1 MAVGNVGEAR
11 WTPIVS
17 GYEATSGVARVEYCS
32 GRDAVSMSE
41 ESNQAVGAD
50 VLPARVLK
58 LLAATQVLVN
68 RLSGGRL
75 GNKRQGHEVCFVTMT
90 GAVTGRTL
98 TKPVMYVSYLDGV
111 LLVASVGGAPKNPA
125 WYRNIITHPDIEVRH
140 RRKVMR
146 LRARLANEAERESLW
161 PICDAAYPPYADYR
175 SKTSR
180 AIPILVCR
188 PVDSG
193 ETGLMR
199 RG

>member
-1 MAVGNVGEAR
+1 MTEG
-11 WTPIVS
+11 
-17 GYEATSGVARVEYCS
+17 
-32 GRDAVSMSE
+32 
-41 ESNQAVGAD
+41 SNQSDGAD

-58 LLAATQVLVN
+58 FLAATQIRVN

-98 TKPVMYVSYLDGV
+98 TKPVMYVPYRDGV
-111 LLVASVGGAPKNPA
+111 LLVASLGGAPKNPT

-140 RRKVMR
+140 RGRAMQ
-146 LRARLANEAERESLW
+146 LRARLADETERESLW

-175 SKTSR
+175 SRTSR

-188 PVDSG
+188 PVENDDPD
-193 ETGLMR
+193 LMP